1 MLIYDHTCV
10 FSSLGTR
17 TSNKRCTECYDQQG
31 IGFKLDY
38 DIREGS
44 TGIWSQLILVPPK
57 LEFGLPTQFSCPI
70 NGFIYFDSSFGLQA
84 ISMMSTCIDIQ
95 LGRFPIM
102 NLQNILY
109 ISNDCDLSGM
119 CDVIDTSS
127 INSNVNIYA
136 WSVFPSSITEL
147 RLGYFMSLLPYGEN
161 RFGIASVISTDSI
174 PLVAKLFQLR
184 ISVLGTSLT
193 MEATIDETRLYFNG
207 TTKIFGMYPALL
219 FGSVEQT
226 TEWNEAPLNIFGQ
239 LQDEFLIT
247 LQEDAKMYFDLSIS
261 NYKERISNARLSLQT
276 AQEELDVI
284 QNTNTDN
291 NASVNAARIE
301 YNNALNVFSEANQ
314 TAYDI
319 QVMVDEAGQELNDLR
334 IRLDA
339 LCTIVT
345 CPEECIPTI
354 KCETCVTNVT
364 IPIQGICNV
373 TCTRFRQVKR
383 VAEFVAVY
391 RWGWFREEI
400 CITRSICEYW
410 TCYTEA
416 QCTIRSICRRF
427 LAMEPVYEIYNETYQ
442 TTCEEP
448 CQQGLATDTVEAT
461 CCASVGCDGSTD
473 SDEGTRVPDPACV
486 NANSVCERSRQ
497 IIFDALEAAED
508 NSAIL
513 LRQIQEANRNVSIA
527 NLRVTRAMA
536 RLTTLET
543 LLTQSS
549 RALEEAKRIHQI
561 AESAYQRVLS
571 DNGNI
576 QSFIN
581 VTMLIEIL
589 NVTFDVTIIT
599 GSPTSIPLDVSYHV
613 PLLNHISTRRV
624 VVDFQRVE
632 LSVRNAATSIVED
645 IFLLNIRSKRSIKT
659 ARQATL
665 ETADSN
671 ELYFEEKCGEV
682 TNLQE
687 YIMVLNN
694 SISSIAEMAISSMM
708 SVTANTELIEN
719 LAETSMELFSEPQ
732 NINTSTLAMDFN
744 VTFNSTTVELGE
756 SETELEL
763 LGFLQNLGTL
773 SGAVGE
779 DVEEDSFRSWLLEMQ
794 DLHNRTATAAGF
806 DCLSFS
812 DCLNTVADVTDE
824 LLIFAPSSIAN
835 TLLDAFPLAR
845 KALLDIVQS
854 SNITITKASQN
865 LRKFYN
871 IIGHVRLTSYY
882 CAQPPVIIEQPPQ
895 RVNPSEGSTLQLTCN
910 VSSDFPITYRWKRDE
925 IELLNANLSI
935 LTIQNI
941 QLADSGNYTCEA
953 TNHIGTVITIEV
965 SVEVQQPPAFFLEP
979 NDIDVYYGDSN
990 NATFQCNATGW
1001 PFPGFTWYFKPKNSV
1016 DDFMEIPGE
1025 VDNEYS
1031 VGYPKPENEGLYY
1044 CSASNEQ
1051 DTIQSRIVELTV
1063 LEASVTQLSQNF
1075 MVKFTLNV
1083 DDNSLTDVSEE
1094 SRNLTQAIFIGL
1106 IEDNVNLQS
1115 ATIENI
1121 TRTGFG
1127 SELIIIFSLTSQSI
1141 PYPQTSLDDISQ
1153 SVPQVLSDWAMVQQE
1168 LESWIASDN
1177 LTINSSGLIYINDPS
1192 SAVID
1197 AVQQSCPSGR
1207 EISDSNNFLCCKCLI
1222 L

>member
-1 MLIYDHTCV
+1 
-10 FSSLGTR
+10 
-17 TSNKRCTECYDQQG
+17 
-31 IGFKLDY
+31 
-38 DIREGS
+38 
-44 TGIWSQLILVPPK
+44 
-57 LEFGLPTQFSCPI
+57 
-70 NGFIYFDSSFGLQA
+70 
-84 ISMMSTCIDIQ
+84 
-95 LGRFPIM
+95 
-102 NLQNILY
+102 
-109 ISNDCDLSGM
+109 
-119 CDVIDTSS
+119 
-127 INSNVNIYA
+127 
-136 WSVFPSSITEL
+136 
-147 RLGYFMSLLPYGEN
+147 
-161 RFGIASVISTDSI
+161 
-174 PLVAKLFQLR
+174 
-184 ISVLGTSLT
+184 
-193 MEATIDETRLYFNG
+193 
-207 TTKIFGMYPALL
+207 
-219 FGSVEQT
+219 
-226 TEWNEAPLNIFGQ
+226 
-239 LQDEFLIT
+239 
-247 LQEDAKMYFDLSIS
+247 
-261 NYKERISNARLSLQT
+261 
-276 AQEELDVI
+276 
-284 QNTNTDN
+284 
-291 NASVNAARIE
+291 
-301 YNNALNVFSEANQ
+301 
-314 TAYDI
+314 
-319 QVMVDEAGQELNDLR
+319 
-334 IRLDA
+334 
-339 LCTIVT
+339 
-345 CPEECIPTI
+345 
-354 KCETCVTNVT
+354 
-364 IPIQGICNV
+364 
-373 TCTRFRQVKR
+373 
-383 VAEFVAVY
+383 
-391 RWGWFREEI
+391 
-400 CITRSICEYW
+400 
-410 TCYTEA
+410 
-416 QCTIRSICRRF
+416 
-427 LAMEPVYEIYNETYQ
+427 
-442 TTCEEP
+442 
-448 CQQGLATDTVEAT
+448 
-461 CCASVGCDGSTD
+461 
-473 SDEGTRVPDPACV
+473 
-486 NANSVCERSRQ
+486 
-497 IIFDALEAAED
+497 
-508 NSAIL
+508 
-513 LRQIQEANRNVSIA
+513 
-527 NLRVTRAMA
+527 
-536 RLTTLET
+536 
-543 LLTQSS
+543 
-549 RALEEAKRIHQI
+549 
-561 AESAYQRVLS
+561 
-571 DNGNI
+571 
-576 QSFIN
+576 
-581 VTMLIEIL
+581 MLIEIL

-599 GSPTSIPLDVSYHV
+599 ESPTSIPLDVSYHV
-613 PLLNHISTRRV
+613 PLLNHTSTRRV

-632 LSVRNAATSIVED
+632 LSVRNAAMSIVED

-719 LAETSMELFSEPQ
+719 LAETSMELFSQPQ
-732 NINTSTLAMDFN
+732 NINTSMLAMDFN
-744 VTFNSTTVELGE
+744 VTFNSTTVELGV

-763 LGFLQNLGTL
+763 LGFLQNLGSL

-941 QLADSGNYTCEA
+941 QLAGSGNYTCEA

-1051 DTIQSRIVELTV
+1051 DTIQSHIVELTV

-1106 IEDNVNLQS
+1106 IEDNMSICNLP
-1115 ATIENI
+1115 
-1121 TRTGFG
+1121 
-1127 SELIIIFSLTSQSI
+1127 L
-1141 PYPQTSLDDISQ
+1141 
-1153 SVPQVLSDWAMVQQE
+1153 
-1168 LESWIASDN
+1168 
-1177 LTINSSGLIYINDPS
+1177 
-1192 SAVID
+1192 
-1197 AVQQSCPSGR
+1197 
-1207 EISDSNNFLCCKCLI
+1207 
-1222 L
+1222 

>member
-1 MLIYDHTCV
+1 MA
-10 FSSLGTR
+10 
-17 TSNKRCTECYDQQG
+17 
-31 IGFKLDY
+31 FKLDY

-174 PLVAKLFQLR
+174 VLVAKLFQLR

-193 MEATIDETRLYFNG
+193 VEATIDQTRLYFNG
-207 TTKIFGMYPALL
+207 TARIFGMYPALL

-247 LQEDAKMYFDLSIS
+247 LQEDVKMFFDLSIS
-261 NYKERISNARLSLQT
+261 NYRERISNARLSLQT

-291 NASVNAARIE
+291 NASVNTARIE
-301 YNNALNVFSEANQ
+301 YDNALNAYSQANQ

-334 IRLDA
+334 MRLDA

-373 TCTRFRQVKR
+373 TCTRSRQVKQ
-383 VAEFVAVY
+383 VIGFVEIY

-400 CITRSICEYW
+400 CISRSLCSFW
-410 TCYTEA
+410 TCYTEI
-416 QCTIRSICRRF
+416 QCTIRSICRRY
-427 LAMEPVYEIYNETYQ
+427 LAIEPVYAIINETYQ

-473 SDEGTRVPDPACV
+473 SDEGIRVPDPACV

-513 LRQIQEANRNVSIA
+513 LRQIQEANRNVSIT

-536 RLTTLET
+536 RLTTMET
-543 LLTQSS
+543 LYNQSS
-549 RALEEAKRIHQI
+549 RAFKEAKRIHQI

-571 DNGNI
+571 DNSNI

-599 GSPTSIPLDVSYHV
+599 ESPTSIPLDVSYHV
-613 PLLNHISTRRV
+613 PLLNHTSTRRV

-632 LSVRNAATSIVED
+632 LSVRNAAMSIVED
-645 IFLLNIRSKRSIKT
+645 IFLLNVHSKRSIKT
-659 ARQATL
+659 ARQVTQ

-682 TNLQE
+682 TNLKE

-719 LAETSMELFSEPQ
+719 LAETSMELFSQQQ
-732 NINTSTLAMDFN
+732 NINTSTIAMDFN

-763 LGFLQNLGTL
+763 LGFLQNLGSL

-794 DLHNRTATAAGF
+794 DLHNRTASAAGF

-871 IIGHVRLTSYY
+871 IIGDIQLTSYY

-895 RVNPSEGSTLQLTCN
+895 RVNPSEGSILQLTCN

-979 NDIDVYYGDSN
+979 DDIDVYYGDSN

-1001 PFPGFTWYFKPKNSV
+1001 PFPGFTWYFKPKNSD

-1031 VGYPKPENEGLYY
+1031 VGYPKPEHEGLYY

-1063 LEASVTQLSQNF
+1063 LEASVIQLSQNF

-1094 SRNLTQAIFIGL
+1094 SRNLIQAIFIGL

-1115 ATIENI
+1115 ATIQNI

-1127 SELIIIFSLTSQSI
+1127 SELIDHNIQF
-1141 PYPQTSLDDISQ
+1141 D
-1153 SVPQVLSDWAMVQQE
+1153 
-1168 LESWIASDN
+1168 
-1177 LTINSSGLIYINDPS
+1177 
-1192 SAVID
+1192 
-1197 AVQQSCPSGR
+1197 
-1207 EISDSNNFLCCKCLI
+1207 
-1222 L
+1222 